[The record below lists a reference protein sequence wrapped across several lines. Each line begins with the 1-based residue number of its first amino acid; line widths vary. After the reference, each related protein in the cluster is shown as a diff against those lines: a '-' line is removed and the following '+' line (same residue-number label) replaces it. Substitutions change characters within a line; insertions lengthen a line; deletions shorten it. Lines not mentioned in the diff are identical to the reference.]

1 MIDENDLKILKRLQ
15 SDCSVRL
22 QELAQDTG
30 LSISASRQ
38 KLKNLKEKGYI
49 REQVYLLDNEKLGF
63 SLTAFLM
70 LKVSNHSEVCQRAF
84 IDNVCSMD
92 AVVGFF
98 QTTGE
103 YDYLLKVLVNDVKA
117 FDEFYKSLISSVVG
131 VRKIMTSFSME
142 KIKDTTK
149 LPIF

>member
-70 LKVSNHSEVCQRAF
+70 LKVSNHNEVCQRAF

-142 KIKDTTK
+142 KIKDTTE
-149 LPIF
+149 LPIL

>member
-1 MIDENDLKILKRLQ
+1 
-15 SDCSVRL
+15 
-22 QELAQDTG
+22 
-30 LSISASRQ
+30 
-38 KLKNLKEKGYI
+38 
-49 REQVYLLDNEKLGF
+49 
-63 SLTAFLM
+63 
-70 LKVSNHSEVCQRAF
+70 
-84 IDNVCSMD
+84 MD